1 MTSHWCLVFNMFDE
15 RTCFFIIF
23 FNIMVFFKISF
34 MNADLNLYLSFG
46 KGFLSY
52 SMGRKKIVVNLSAL

>member
-1 MTSHWCLVFNMFDE
+1 MFDE

-23 FNIMVFFKISF
+23 FNIMVFLKISF